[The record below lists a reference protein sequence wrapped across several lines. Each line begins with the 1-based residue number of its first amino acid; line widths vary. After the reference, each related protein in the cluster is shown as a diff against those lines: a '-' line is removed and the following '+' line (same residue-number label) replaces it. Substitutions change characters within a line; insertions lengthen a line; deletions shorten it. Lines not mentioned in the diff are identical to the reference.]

1 MYKCW
6 CNGLVTNY
14 SIISRADAVK
24 LLPAVPQENGGHDR
38 QLVHEILIDGRAIV
52 LVTERGPGFSKH
64 PFLGYTFDGK
74 QDSSARGRCSSACI
88 EQGDPK
94 ILPGMGRLSKLISSQ
109 KAI

>member
-14 SIISRADAVK
+14 LTISRADAVK
-24 LLPAVPQENGGHDR
+24 LLPAVPQENGGRDR
-38 QLVHEILIDGRAIV
+38 QLVHEILSDGRAIV

-64 PFLGYTFDGK
+64 PSLGYTFDGK
-74 QDSSARGRCSSACI
+74 QDASARGRCSSACI
-88 EQGDPK
+88 EPGYPK